1 MANSIIA
8 PSTYRYKEGQSV
20 YETACNSVDN
30 SIDRTRVSVAEISSS
45 SMIYGE
51 SVGTATITDIYRDQT
66 RRPLLSPQNSILAL
80 KSTIWPPYN
89 DSSKM
94 QV

>member
-30 SIDRTRVSVAEISSS
+30 SIDQTRVSVAKVSSS

-51 SVGTATITDIYRDQT
+51 SVGTATISDIYRDQT

-80 KSTIWPPYN
+80 KSTTWPPYN